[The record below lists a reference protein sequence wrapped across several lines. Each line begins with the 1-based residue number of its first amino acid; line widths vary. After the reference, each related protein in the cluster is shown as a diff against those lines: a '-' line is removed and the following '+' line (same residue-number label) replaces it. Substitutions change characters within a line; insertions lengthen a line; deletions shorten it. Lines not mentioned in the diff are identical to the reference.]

1 MIPYSDEQ
9 YEYIKFMNDLSTK
22 LCEIQNGFNKLSDN
36 NKIRV
41 RDDLVKICGLD
52 GVMGLMTYLNQHGPR
67 Q

>member
-9 YEYIKFMNDLSTK
+9 YEYIKFMNDVLK
-22 LCEIQNGFNKLSDN
+22 NACEMQEKFNRLSDN

-41 RDDLVKICGLD
+41 RDDLVKTCGLD
-52 GVMGLMTYLNQHGPR
+52 GVMGLMSYLNQHVFR